1 MRILH
6 IDTGQELRGGQ
17 RQVQLLLKTLRA
29 ASYECRLFARV
40 GGTLSQ
46 HARAGGGH
54 PLPATLFSMWR
65 RSADYDLVHCHDAHA
80 HTIAALASRVP
91 FVVSRRVAFPVSTSA
106 ASRWKYAR
114 AARYLAVSEFV
125 AGQLRAA
132 GVPSGKI
139 DVVYDAVEMP
149 VSSGNWSPEGPVVA
163 LASTDPQKG
172 RDLVESAS
180 QLAKMPVVYSTDLAK
195 DLKNASAF
203 VYISRSE
210 GFGSAAL
217 LAMSMGV
224 PVIASKVGGLVEV
237 VEDGVSGIGVNN
249 DPAEIAAALKRV
261 IREPDV
267 TRRLVENARRRAAEM
282 FSTEILLNRT
292 VAAYRRALA
301 R

>member
-6 IDTGQELRGGQ
+6 IDTGLDLRGGQ

-40 GGTLSQ
+40 GGALSQ

-65 RSADYDLVHCHDAHA
+65 RSAEYDLVHCHDAHA

-91 FVVSRRVAFPVSTSA
+91 FVVSRRVAFPVSQSA
-106 ASRWKYAR
+106 ASRWKYGR

-125 AGQLRAA
+125 AAQLRTA
-132 GVPSGKI
+132 GVPAEKI
-139 DVVYDAVEMP
+139 DVVYDAVELP
-149 VSSGNWSPEGPVVA
+149 PASANWSPDRPVVA
-163 LASTDPQKG
+163 LASNDPLKG
-172 RDLVESAS
+172 RDLVQSAS
-180 QLAKMPVVYSTDLAK
+180 QLAGIPVVFSTDLPK
-195 DLKNASAF
+195 DLQNASAF

-210 GFGSAAL
+210 GLGSAAL

-224 PVIASKVGGLVEV
+224 PVIASKVGGLLEV

-249 DPAEIAAALKRV
+249 HPAEIAAALQR
-261 IREPDV
+261 ILQHPEA
-267 TRRLVENARRRAAEM
+267 TRRLAENARRRAADM